1 MATDLIVLT
10 ALRPELDHQK
20 MPSGVQVFYTGIGK
34 INATIA
40 TLEAIKQA
48 SPALIVNFG
57 TVGAVCPK
65 ASGLLEIARVV
76 QRDMLAEPLSPRG
89 RVPFC
94 ERPHEYFSGR
104 GTHTCGTGDS
114 FVSSKD
120 IWLEDQGI
128 HVVDMELYAIAAV
141 AHHHNIPW
149 RSYKYV
155 TDFTDAQSGEDW
167 HDKINHGELLFLE
180 KLQELRAHS
189 TQK

>member
-1 MATDLIVLT
+1 MAADLIVLT

-20 MPSGVQVFYTGIGK
+20 LPPGVEVFYTGIGK

-40 TLEAIKQA
+40 TLKAIDQA
-48 SPALIVNFG
+48 HPALIVNFG
-57 TVGAVCPK
+57 TVGAVCPH

-104 GTHTCGTGDS
+104 GTYTCGTGDS
-114 FVSSKD
+114 FVTSKD
-120 IWLEDQGI
+120 SWLEDQGI

-149 RSYKYV
+149 LSYKYV
-155 TDFTDAQSGEDW
+155 TDFTDEQSGEDW
-167 HDKINHGELLFLE
+167 HGKINHGEQLFLE
-180 KLQELRAHS
+180 KLISLRG
-189 TQK
+189 